1 MSKWFIK
8 GNKVDY
14 RLISKKYDINPIIAK
29 LLVNRHI
36 DEKDMY
42 KFLHPSYENSVHNPF
57 LMKDMEKAVNIL
69 IDSINNYEH
78 IRIVGDYDQ
87 DGNSATMTLID
98 GIMIYN
104 ENISYA
110 IPHRVEDGY
119 GISKRIVDDAVDDN
133 VDLIITCDNGITS
146 FEVVEYAKSK
156 GLKVIVTDHH
166 QVKNENGVDI
176 LPMADAV
183 LNPNRQDCSYPFK
196 KLCGAGV
203 AFKLI
208 QALYDKL
215 DGDREYTLDLLEYVA
230 MGTVCD
236 VVDLVDE
243 NRYFVIEGLKR
254 INNTENYGLK
264 CLIEETGLKT
274 EVNTY
279 ALGFIIGPCIN
290 AAGRLDSA
298 TLGIELF
305 LEENMLKIEEIAK
318 KLVSL
323 NNERKKLTEEGLE
336 KVENIIIEENLNK
349 NNILIVKETSIHE
362 SIAGIIAGRIKEKYY
377 KPTIVFTSSNEEGIL
392 KGSGRSI
399 DEYNMFEEINKYNN
413 MLNSFGGHPMAAGL
427 SIKEELFNEFSKL
440 LNENNSLEED
450 DLTPK
455 IYLDSQLYAN
465 ELTFDII
472 DEINTLEPFGKG
484 NSKPIFGDKNVKI
497 NKLDIIGKNKNVI
510 KFQFDIRN
518 RLMEG
523 IYFGDVEDLLTYLEN
538 KFKNNNKANTNNYT
552 NEFVDI
558 VYYPNINEFNG
569 KKNIQLVIKEV
580 R

>member
-8 GNKVDY
+8 GSKVDY
-14 RLISKKYDINPIIAK
+14 RIISKKYDINPIITK
-29 LLVNRHI
+29 LLVNRNI
-36 DEKDMY
+36 DEKDMH
-42 KFLHPSYENSVHNPF
+42 KFLNPTYENSVHNPF
-57 LMKDMEKAVNIL
+57 LMKDMDKAVDML

-119 GISKRIVDDAVDDN
+119 GISKRIVDSAVEEK

-146 FEVVEYAKSK
+146 FDVVEYAKSK

-166 QVKNENGVDI
+166 QVKNENGVDV

-203 AFKLI
+203 AFKLV

-215 DGDREYTLDLLEYVA
+215 DGDREYMLDLLEYVA

-264 CLIEETGLKT
+264 CLIKETGLKT

-336 KVENIIIEENLNK
+336 KVEKIIVDENLNK
-349 NNILIVKETSIHE
+349 NNILIVKEKSIHE

-377 KPTIVFTSSNEEGIL
+377 KPTIVFTSSSEDGIL

-399 DEYNMFEEINKYNN
+399 DEYNMFEEINKYNS

-427 SIKEELFNEFSKL
+427 SIKEELFEEFSSL
-440 LNENNSLEED
+440 LNENNPLEED

-484 NSKPIFGDKNVKI
+484 NSKPVFGDKDIKI

-523 IYFGDVEDLLTYLEN
+523 IYFGDVSELLNYLEN
-538 KFKNNNKANTNNYT
+538 KFNTNNYT
-552 NEFVDI
+552 NKFVDI

-569 KKNIQLVIKEV
+569 NKNIQLVIKEV